1 MVLSRFSKSIFS
13 VLLFVIAPAFAT
25 SQESSLRNIIDKEIK
40 TGFAKE
46 KVAPPDRAGD
56 SVFLRR
62 IYLDLVGM
70 VPSYDETTAFLKDAH
85 PKKREKVID
94 RLLADSRYATQQAQI
109 WDLVLFGRNPLSF
122 DARGKREGFKKWLSE
137 QFAKNE
143 PYDRLV
149 SKLLTAEED
158 GSQLFY
164 VQYRNATEEL
174 TTAVTR
180 VFLGT
185 QLQCARC
192 HDHPF
197 EHWTQKDFVGMAGF
211 FIRLVVVDAG
221 GTATDKKFVIGEK
234 STGEVLFAGSVKEL
248 KPGMKGDPIKPKF
261 LGGIELKEPLMPKD
275 FKDPVFKGNKALPKP
290 AFSRKAKIVEWLTAK
305 DNPYFA
311 RALANRIWAQ
321 FMGRGFVHPV
331 DDFSEKNEPS
341 HPALIKAMEANVVA
355 NKFDVKALIREIV
368 NSDAYQVT
376 DTGLVT
382 DALPKYYER
391 ARVRPLSAE
400 ELMASLGVS
409 TGHGADWAAKSQN
422 ATTEYMT
429 RFFGEPTDGQ
439 GVFQGSLAEH
449 LFLNNAGQIRALG
462 QARKGNLADDIMK
475 SKESWDA
482 KVDRLFLSILNRT
495 PTEAER
501 ERFVKHITADA
512 KSTPQRLEEA
522 VWVLVSCSEFRFNR

>member
-1 MVLSRFSKSIFS
+1 MVLSRFVKLSALIL
-13 VLLFVIAPAFAT
+13 VLAPALSVA
-25 SQESSLRNIIDKEIK
+25 QETSLRSIIDREIK
-40 TGFAKE
+40 AGFAKE
-46 KVAPPDRAGD
+46 KIAQPERASD

-62 IYLDLVGM
+62 VYLDIVGM
-70 VPSYDETTAFLKDAH
+70 SPSYDETTAFLKDAD
-85 PKKREKVID
+85 PKKREKLID
-94 RLLADSRYATQQAQI
+94 KLLADPRYATQQAQT

-122 DARGKREGFKKWLSE
+122 DARGKRETFKKWLAG

-143 PYDRLV
+143 PYDRFV

-164 VQYRNATEEL
+164 AQYRNATEEL

-197 EHWTQKDFVGMAGF
+197 EHWTQKDFFGMAGF
-211 FIRLVVVDAG
+211 FVRLVIVDAG
-221 GTATDKKFVIGEK
+221 GPATDKKFVIGEK
-234 STGEVLFAGSVKEL
+234 STGDVLFAGSVKEL
-248 KPGMKGDPIKPKF
+248 KPGMKGDPVKPKF
-261 LGGIELKEPLMPKD
+261 LGGTELKEPEMPKG
-275 FKDPVFKGNKALPKP
+275 FKDPEFKGNKNPPKP
-290 AFSRKAKIVEWLTAK
+290 AFSRKAKVVEWITAK

-311 RALANRIWAQ
+311 RAMVNRVWAQ

-341 HPALIKAMEANVVA
+341 YPALLKAMEASVIA
-355 NKFDVKALIREIV
+355 NKFDIKALIREIA

-376 DTGLVT
+376 DAGPVA

-400 ELMASLGVS
+400 ELMTSLGVA
-409 TGHGADWAAKSQN
+409 TGHGADWAVKSQN
-422 ATTEYMT
+422 AIESYMI
-429 RFFGEPTDGQ
+429 RYFGEPTDGQ

-449 LFLNNAGQIRALG
+449 LFINNAGQIRALG
-462 QARKGNLADDIMK
+462 QARKGNLADEILK
-475 SKESWDA
+475 STENWDA
-482 KVDRLFLSILNRT
+482 KVDRMFLSILSRT
-495 PTEAER
+495 PTSVER
-501 ERFVKHITADA
+501 ERFVKHLTSDA